1 MNFGKNRNF
10 ILLSATLFFFFVTW
24 SFWFSLFPIWLSQ
37 HLGLDGANTGIIY
50 SLNAIGALCLQP
62 LYGYIQDRLGLKKH
76 LMWFI
81 AALLV
86 FVGPFIIFIYGPLL
100 QANIFMGA
108 AAGAVY
114 LGAAFFAGVGAIET
128 YVERVGRVSNYEF
141 GKARMWGS
149 LGWAFATFFAGT
161 FININPNINFWL
173 ASLSAVIAAIM
184 IMLVKFD
191 DTSSQQDVETNP
203 VKVADLFALVK
214 MPRFHA
220 FALYIFGCACI
231 YGVYDQQFAIYFSSQ
246 FPTVEEGNRMF
257 GYLNSLQ
264 VFLEAGG
271 MFLAPFFVNRVGAKN
286 SLVIAG
292 FIMATRIIGSGLV
305 DGPIGISAM
314 KLLHAVELP
323 ILLIAVFK
331 YFSKNFDTRLAS
343 TLYLF
348 GFQFVIQVFTSIL
361 SPLVGLSYDVMG
373 FQQTYLILG
382 CVVAVFATV
391 SIFTLVSDKVPSVNV
406 DENTQSKSGDQ
417 SLATA

>member
-1 MNFGKNRNF
+1 MRLSKNKNF
-10 ILLSATLFFFFVTW
+10 ILLSATLFFFFTTW

-50 SLNAIGALCLQP
+50 SLNAVGALCLQP

-86 FVGPFIIFIYGPLL
+86 FVGPFIIYIYGPLL
-100 QANIFMGA
+100 QANILFGA

-161 FININPNINFWL
+161 FINIDPNINFWL
-173 ASLSAVIAAIM
+173 ASASAIVAAIM

-191 DTSSQQDVETNP
+191 ATDVNQDVEANP
-203 VKVADLFALVK
+203 VQVSDLFALLK
-214 MPRFHA
+214 MPRFHM

-231 YGVYDQQFAIYFSSQ
+231 YGVYDQQFAIYFSAQ

-292 FIMATRIIGSGLV
+292 FIMASRIVGSGLV
-305 DGPIGISAM
+305 DTPMGISAM

-348 GFQFVIQVFTSIL
+348 GFQFVIQVFTSFL
-361 SPLVGLSYDVMG
+361 SPLVGKSYDVLG

-382 CVVAVFATV
+382 CVVGVFAAI
-391 SIFTLVSDKVPSVNV
+391 SAFTLISDKEPSVN
-406 DENTQSKSGDQ
+406 ESSEQNSPNE
-417 SLATA
+417 LATA

>member
-1 MNFGKNRNF
+1 MKLSKNRNF

-50 SLNAIGALCLQP
+50 SLNAVGALCLQP

-81 AALLV
+81 ASLLI
-86 FVGPFIIFIYGPLL
+86 FVGPFIIYVYGPLL
-100 QANIFMGA
+100 QANIFAGA

-161 FININPNINFWL
+161 LININPNINFWL
-173 ASLSAVIAAIM
+173 ASVSAMIAAVM

-191 DTSSQQDVETNP
+191 NTDTNSDVEANP
-203 VKVADLFALVK
+203 VRVGDLFALLK

-246 FPTVEEGNRMF
+246 FATVEEGNRMF

-271 MFLAPFFVNRVGAKN
+271 MFLAPFLVNRIGAKN
-286 SLVIAG
+286 SLILAG
-292 FIMATRIIGSGLV
+292 FIMASRIIGSGLV
-305 DGPIGISAM
+305 ETAMGISAM

-348 GFQFVIQVFTSIL
+348 GFQFVIQVFTSFL
-361 SPLVGLSYDVMG
+361 SPLVGKSYDTIG

-382 CVVAVFATV
+382 VVVAIFAAI
-391 SIFTLVSDKVPSVNV
+391 SSFTLVSDKEPSVNKETETISEKELV
-406 DENTQSKSGDQ
+406 K
-417 SLATA
+417 A

>member
-1 MNFGKNRNF
+1 MKLSKNRNF
-10 ILLSATLFFFFVTW
+10 ISLSATLFFFFLTW

-37 HLGLDGANTGIIY
+37 HLNLDGVNTGLIY
-50 SLNAIGALCLQP
+50 SLNSVGALCLQP

-86 FVGPFIIFIYGPLL
+86 VVGPFIIYVYGPLL
-100 QANIFMGA
+100 QANILAGA
-108 AAGAVY
+108 AVGALY

-141 GKARMWGS
+141 GRARMWGS
-149 LGWAFATFFAGT
+149 LGWASATYFAGT
-161 FININPNINFWL
+161 FINIDPNINFWL
-173 ASLSAVIAAIM
+173 ASLSAVIAAAM
-184 IMLVKFD
+184 IMFVKLE
-191 DTSSQQDVETNP
+191 STNSNKGIESTQ
-203 VKVADLFALVK
+203 VKVSDLLALVK
-214 MPRFHA
+214 MPRFHT

-231 YGVYDQQFAIYFSSQ
+231 YGVYDQQFAIYFSAQ
-246 FPTVEEGNRMF
+246 FPSVEEGNRMF
-257 GYLNSLQ
+257 GYLNSIQ

-271 MFLAPFFVNRVGAKN
+271 MFLAPFFVNRFGAKN
-286 SLVIAG
+286 SLIIAG
-292 FIMATRIIGSGLV
+292 FIMAIRISGSGLV
-305 DGPIGISAM
+305 DTPTGISAM

-348 GFQFVIQVFTSIL
+348 GFQFVIQIFTSIL
-361 SPLVGLSYDVMG
+361 SSLVGKSYDVLG

-382 CVVAVFATV
+382 GAVAMFSTI
-391 SIFTLVSDKVPSVNV
+391 SSFTLVSDKEPSVN
-406 DENTQSKSGDQ
+406 EETANTSVKE
-417 SLATA
+417 LVTV

>member
-1 MNFGKNRNF
+1 MHFGKNRNF

-100 QANIFMGA
+100 QANILLGA

-173 ASLSAVIAAIM
+173 ASLSAILAAIM

-191 DTSSQQDVETNP
+191 HNTSSQEVDTNP
-203 VKVADLFALVK
+203 VKVGDLFALVK

-246 FPTVEEGNRMF
+246 FSTVEEGNRMF

-305 DGPIGISAM
+305 VGPVGISAM

-348 GFQFVIQVFTSIL
+348 GFQFVIQVFTSVL

-382 CVVAVFATV
+382 AVVGVFATI
-391 SIFTLVSDKVPSVNV
+391 SIFTLISDKTPSVN
-406 DENTQSKSGDQ
+406 EPSQAEKNTQSQ
-417 SLATA
+417 PVATA